1 MKAAFKYFFLWL
13 ILQVIG
19 AIILALPAYCVSM
32 VAGGAV
38 SDFEKVGSDPWF
50 MSVIFLGSELLPLFF
65 FLKMK
70 YARLNFKYDYDF
82 GDLFSNKKLYLCVAV
97 TCVGCMLLNTA
108 LAEYTSAYDWYTDV
122 LKEIGS
128 MGNNPIGALCI
139 CLIGPIL
146 EEVVFRGAI
155 LRRLLETSWKPW
167 VAILVSAIIFAIAHG
182 NLVQGGAALVLGCAM
197 GCVYYYTRSLWP
209 CIFIHVLNNTTSTVL
224 SWTLAGTPYEDIG
237 AIPIGANVILA
248 VAGVVL
254 IYFAVQK
261 IAKMTQNRTPLP
273 PPIELPPMPN
283 YVEEPTHPV
292 E

>member
-50 MSVIFLGSELLPLFF
+50 MSVIFLGSELLPLYV

-82 GDLFSNKKLYLCVAV
+82 GDSFSNKKLYLCVAV
-97 TCVGCMLLNTA
+97 TCVGCMLLSTA
-108 LAEYTSAYDWYTDV
+108 LAEYTSAYDWETDV

-128 MGNNPIGALCI
+128 VGNNPIGALCI

-224 SWTLAGTPYEDIG
+224 SWTLAGTPYEDTG

-273 PPIELPPMPN
+273 PPIELLPMPN
-283 YVEEPTHPV
+283 YVEEPTRPV

>member
-128 MGNNPIGALCI
+128 MGNNPI
-139 CLIGPIL
+139 LI
-146 EEVVFRGAI
+146 
-155 LRRLLETSWKPW
+155 LL
-167 VAILVSAIIFAIAHG
+167 II
-182 NLVQGGAALVLGCAM
+182 N
-197 GCVYYYTRSLWP
+197 
-209 CIFIHVLNNTTSTVL
+209 
-224 SWTLAGTPYEDIG
+224 
-237 AIPIGANVILA
+237 
-248 VAGVVL
+248 
-254 IYFAVQK
+254 
-261 IAKMTQNRTPLP
+261 
-273 PPIELPPMPN
+273 
-283 YVEEPTHPV
+283 
-292 E
+292 